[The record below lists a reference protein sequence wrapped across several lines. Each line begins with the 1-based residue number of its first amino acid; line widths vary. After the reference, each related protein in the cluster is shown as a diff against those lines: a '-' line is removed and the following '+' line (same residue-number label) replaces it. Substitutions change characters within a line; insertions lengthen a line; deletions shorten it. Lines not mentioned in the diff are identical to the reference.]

1 MPSTK
6 PFSEVIRDLY
16 VFAGNVSEEQ
26 LPFPVAVLNA
36 RTSLKK
42 RLVDL
47 QLSDSNHLLDDF
59 DLVPDGRL
67 DRVYEIPQSDFSEP
81 VLIQYTTDGVN
92 FVGNVQYVN
101 KANLYLAQDDGVLK
115 ASFYGNPRVVEF
127 SVNPPSSILAFR
139 IYYEP
144 HEASTP
150 RLNTNIDI
158 KNNVFLT
165 LVSIDGALL
174 SLDDIAGADEAWL
187 SRKKKTLLT
196 EKLEWEARWEKWNA
210 KPAVQGVV
218 KKRLYNS
225 RRRY

>member
-1 MPSTK
+1 MATK
-6 PFSEVIRDLY
+6 TFSEIIRDLY
-16 VFAGNVSEEQ
+16 VFAGNVSDEQ

-36 RTSLKK
+36 RTALKK

-47 QLSDSNHLLDDF
+47 QLSDSNHLLEDF

-67 DRVYEIPQSDFSEP
+67 DRIYEIPQSDFAEP
-81 VLIQYTTDGVN
+81 VLIQYSTDGSTY
-92 FVGNVQYVN
+92 VGNVQIVN

-115 ASFYGNPRVVEF
+115 AAFYGNPRMVEF
-127 SVNPPSSILAFR
+127 SVNPPSSILSFR

-144 HEASTP
+144 HEATTP
-150 RLNTNIDI
+150 RMSTSVDI
-158 KNNVFLT
+158 KNNVFLS

-196 EKLEWEARWEKWNA
+196 EKLEWEQRWEKWNS

-218 KKRLYNS
+218 RKRLFNS